1 MHRTPR
7 GDWKGMKKSEYKFAT
22 WPLACLLLFASACR
36 QETTAPAP
44 GDMPVRRAFYLD
56 KAGSTLTVDF
66 WLREGDADLSRHF
79 MVAVEHPHILRNVT
93 RLIGT
98 TTPTVHAEIWR
109 VSGEKHAPIDIFN
122 AVPLTGACRVN
133 VAKTRLPSGSFPS
146 ELHLHPFVGDEVRE
160 GSVLGSFCAD
170 GYGHYVARI
179 KTVLDLDW
187 LKNVPT
193 EIVIGQ
199 AYNTAK

>member
-1 MHRTPR
+1 
-7 GDWKGMKKSEYKFAT
+7 MKKSKYNFAT
-22 WPLACLLLFASACR
+22 LPIACLLLFASACSHKATSS
-36 QETTAPAP
+36 EP
-44 GDMPVRRAFYLD
+44 GDIPVRRAFSID

-66 WLREGDADLSRHF
+66 WLREGDADLSRRF
-79 MVAVEHPHILRNVT
+79 MVAVEHPHVLQNVT

-98 TTPTVHAEIWR
+98 TRPAVRAEIWK
-109 VSGEKHAPIDIFN
+109 VIGEKHAPIDIFN
-122 AVPLTGACRVN
+122 VASITGSCRAN
-133 VAKTRLPSGSFPS
+133 TAKPRSPPGSLPS

-199 AYNTAK
+199 SYNTAK